1 MSIGFKV
8 LVSRHPAIQ
17 TTGLLTLAP
26 AGLSPAEHAS
36 LRWTHNRTG
45 GFPAYGSPVGRYCIE
60 AVARR
65 PGQVN
70 AVRSSRI
77 ALPAR
82 LPSNGFMLSRP
93 PAALPEGSCRLGI
106 MRALTPARLAHA
118 AQVSPLSCLAFRT
131 SHPQPRYGPE
141 RRFRSRLNALDGSC
155 DPGFAMDEQARR
167 AMPPNG
173 FVILQAVRSPPTAP
187 HPVSR
192 RRSCLRLHVSR
203 LHIGWTFTSLT
214 RQHHGRTHPR
224 ERGDPEF
231 WRRQVS
237 RIAARE
243 VSAAVL
249 RPTAPGCPLARA

>member
-1 MSIGFKV
+1 M
-8 LVSRHPAIQ
+8 
-17 TTGLLTLAP
+17 
-26 AGLSPAEHAS
+26 
-36 LRWTHNRTG
+36 
-45 GFPAYGSPVGRYCIE
+45 
-60 AVARR
+60 
-65 PGQVN
+65 N

-231 WRRQVS
+231 CATSLPNRRTGGFRS
-237 RIAARE
+237 RPAPYGPWMPACAGMTTLG
-243 VSAAVL
+243 VTFL
-249 RPTAPGCPLARA
+249 RGMAHNALKSLRSWKETNWILLPPAWILLP